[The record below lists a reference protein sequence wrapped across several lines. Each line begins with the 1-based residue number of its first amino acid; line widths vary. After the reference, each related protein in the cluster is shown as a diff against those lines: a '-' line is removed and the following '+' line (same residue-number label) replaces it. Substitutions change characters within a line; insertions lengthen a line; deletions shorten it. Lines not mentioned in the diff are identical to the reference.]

1 LLTKKSKPSALLLPL
16 QSLPQSCVV
25 FKMKMRNLRKQKC
38 PADRRGAKCFHN
50 GIILIVILVF

>member
-1 LLTKKSKPSALLLPL
+1 
-16 QSLPQSCVV
+16 LPQSCVV

-50 GIILIVILVF
+50 GIILFVILVF